1 MGTFCQIAAGRR
13 CGREIVKQV
22 AAFLTRGLGRIL
34 VSFAFLH
41 VMNLFTMAQGNP
53 SVRPAYEPLRQN
65 EDWSVLAKTGSVKD
79 PDRFDPLKYI
89 SLTRTGSVWVS
100 FGGQVRERFESWN
113 QFNFGAPV
121 TAVHNDSFLYSRLML
136 HADLH
141 IGTHVRVF
149 VQEKNSFSTHRALV
163 GGQRTSDV
171 DELDLQNGFVDV
183 KLPLAE
189 TSRLTLRAGRQE
201 LSFGRERFVGVSDW
215 SNVRRTWD
223 GFSGNLEMGKSNLV
237 FFWARP
243 VKVAKYAFNR
253 PDPATQFY
261 GVHLNRK
268 LAPGW
273 GTVEVYWYGLDNRL
287 ATYNGTTGRENRHT
301 LGGNQVNQI
310 GKTAFD
316 YDLGGSIQVGS
327 VGSQSILAHGIVTQ
341 LGYTMRKT
349 WSTPRFYLGY
359 DYASGSRQRG
369 GEVGTFNPLFA
380 TAHSTLGYADVVGR
394 QNMQDVNFGMA
405 LNPARR
411 WRIRLDGYSFWRA
424 SVNDAF
430 YDKRGNVVRAALP
443 GSARKLGEEADLTVR
458 YQHDTHTTLLC
469 GYSHF
474 FPGAFVKQSGPHEPI
489 DFLYFSFQFT
499 L

>member
-1 MGTFCQIAAGRR
+1 VRILAF
-13 CGREIVKQV
+13 V
-22 AAFLTRGLGRIL
+22 AA
-34 VSFAFLH
+34 VH
-41 VMNLFTMAQGNP
+41 VLCLISTAQGNP
-53 SVRPAYEPLRQN
+53 PRRPTYQPLRQN
-65 EDWSVLAKTGSVKD
+65 EDWSVLARNGNIQDRD
-79 PDRFDPLKYI
+79 PFDPLKYI

-100 FGGQVRERFESWN
+100 FGGQFRERFENWN
-113 QFNFGAPV
+113 QFNFGAPAA
-121 TAVHNDSFLYSRLML
+121 AVHNDSFLYSRLML

-163 GGQRTSDV
+163 GGQRSNDV

-183 KLPLAE
+183 KLSIAE
-189 TSRLTLRAGRQE
+189 SSRLTLRAGRQE

-223 GFSGNLEMGKSNLV
+223 GFSGNLEMGKSNLI

-243 VKVAKYAFNR
+243 VKVAKYGFNR

-287 ATYNGTTGRENRHT
+287 ATYNGTTGGENRHT
-301 LGGNQVNQI
+301 LGGHQVNQI

-341 LGYTMRKT
+341 LGYTMRKR
-349 WSTPRFYLGY
+349 WSTPRVYLGY
-359 DYASGSRQRG
+359 DYASGDRQNG
-369 GEVGTFNPLFA
+369 GKVGTFNLLFP
-380 TAHSTLGYADVVGR
+380 TAHGTLGYADVVGR
-394 QNMQDVNFGMA
+394 QNMQDFNFGVA
-405 LNPARR
+405 LNPGRK

-424 SVNDAF
+424 SLNDAF
-430 YDKRGNVVRAALP
+430 YDKQGSVVRPASPGLP
-443 GSARKLGEEADLTVR
+443 RKIGEEADLLVR
-458 YQHDTHTTLLC
+458 YQLDIHTMILS

-474 FPGAFVKQSGPHEPI
+474 FPGAFVKQSGPHEPV
-489 DFLYFSFQFT
+489 DFLYFAFQFT
-499 L
+499 F

>member
-1 MGTFCQIAAGRR
+1 
-13 CGREIVKQV
+13 
-22 AAFLTRGLGRIL
+22 LGRIS
-34 VSFAFLH
+34 VSLALFH
-41 VMNLFTMAQGNP
+41 VMSLFTIAQVNP
-53 SVRPAYEPLRQN
+53 PLRPSYEPLRQN
-65 EDWSVLAKTGSVKD
+65 EDWSVLAKAGTVKD
-79 PDRFDPLKYI
+79 PDLFDPLKYI

-100 FGGQVRERFESWN
+100 FGGQVRERLESWN

-121 TAVHNDSFLYSRLML
+121 AAVHNDSYLYSRLML

-149 VQEKNSFSTHRALV
+149 VQEKNSFSTHRALA

-171 DELDLQNGFVDV
+171 DEVDLQNGFVEV
-183 KLPLAE
+183 KLPLADS
-189 TSRLTLRAGRQE
+189 TQLTLRAGRQE

-223 GFSGNLEMGKSNLV
+223 AFSGSLEKRKSHLN

-243 VKVAKYAFNR
+243 VKVAKYSFNR

-287 ATYNGTTGRENRHT
+287 ATYNGTTGRENRHI
-301 LGGNQVNQI
+301 LGGHQVNQI

-316 YDLGGSIQVGS
+316 YDLGGSIQFGS
-327 VGSQSILAHGIVTQ
+327 VGSQSIFAHGIVTQ
-341 LGYTMRKT
+341 LGYTVRKT

-359 DYASGSRQRG
+359 DYASGDRQQG
-369 GEVGTFNPLFA
+369 GNVGTFNLLFP
-380 TAHSTLGYADVVGR
+380 TAHGTLGYADIVGR
-394 QNMQDVNFGMA
+394 QNMQDLNFGVA

-411 WRIRLDGYSFWRA
+411 WGIRLDGYSYWRA

-430 YDKRGNVVRAALP
+430 YDKRGSVVRAAFP
-443 GSARKLGEEADLTVR
+443 GSPRKIGEEADLTVR
-458 YQHDTHTTLLC
+458 FQFDVHTVIQS

-474 FPGAFVKQSGPHEPI
+474 FPGAFVQRSGPHEPV
-489 DFLYFSFQFT
+489 DFFYLSLQLTF
-499 L
+499 